1 MAKDK
6 KLAYTSYEVSYKA
19 MVDVGDEIKDSAI
32 ESLNKTLSVYAHK
45 IHRHS
50 EFFNEKA
57 VCFASVTNS
66 VKQITARLGC
76 NVNLNINID
85 VLKGT
90 TDKPFPNRTF
100 FDLDF
105 IQSYLSYLKSLF
117 NYEFNVVEN
126 EDNFVIHVE
135 YRACSGNIICL
146 LSFIR
151 YLYEWPY
158 QTMLRIASVYI
169 KEFEQYKD
177 YFMYIIHKLIIRSTT
192 GLGHTP
198 YSGCDPRMYTDA
210 DLRSWICKNN
220 YTTGYSIFSSSG
232 IETDLM
238 PAKLSKDKHDICA
251 SLEDV
256 LDGTAYIQIKPLIHK
271 FFIKK

>member
-19 MVDVGDEIKDSAI
+19 MVDIDDEIQDSRI
-32 ESLNKTLSVYAHK
+32 ESFNKRLGLSVHK
-45 IHRHS
+45 IQRHS
-50 EFFNEKA
+50 EFCNGKA

-66 VKQITARLGC
+66 IKQITSGLGC
-76 NVNLNINID
+76 DVNLNIDIT

-90 TDKPFPNRTF
+90 TDMPSPNRTF

-105 IQSYLSYLKSLF
+105 IQSYLSYLKNLF

-177 YFMYIIHKLIIRSTT
+177 YFMYIIHKLIIRSTM

-198 YSGCDPRMYTDA
+198 YSGLDPRMYTDA

-232 IETDLM
+232 IETDST
-238 PAKLSKDKHDICA
+238 PARLSQNKRDICA

-256 LDGTAYIQIKPLIHK
+256 LDGTAYIQIQPLINR
-271 FFIKK
+271 FFKK

>member
-1 MAKDK
+1 MAKDN
-6 KLAYTSYEVSYKA
+6 KLSYCTYQVSYKA
-19 MVDVGDEIKDSAI
+19 IVDVDDKIPDTHI
-32 ESLNKTLSVYAHK
+32 ESFNKRLSVYAHK
-45 IHRHS
+45 IQRHS
-50 EFFNEKA
+50 EFCHDKA
-57 VCFASVTNS
+57 VCFAAVTTQLR
-66 VKQITARLGC
+66 QITYVLGC
-76 NVNLNINID
+76 DINLNIDIN

-90 TDKPFPNRTF
+90 TDTPYPNRTF

-105 IQSYLSYLKSLF
+105 IQSYLSYLKNLF
-117 NYEFNVVEN
+117 NYEFNVIAN

-135 YRACSGNIICL
+135 YKACSGNIICL

-158 QTMLRIASVYI
+158 QTMLRIASAYI

-177 YFMYIIHKLIIRSTT
+177 YFMYIIHKLIIRHTMA
-192 GLGHTP
+192 LGHTP
-198 YSGCDPRMYTDA
+198 YSGLDPRMYTDA

-232 IETDLM
+232 IETDSM
-238 PAKLSKDKHDICA
+238 PAKLSKNKHDICA

-256 LDGTAYIQIKPLIHK
+256 LDGTAYIQIKPLIHN